1 MFFEQ
6 VGAKAIRYGASKLW
20 FISKSNPKNFANY
33 RPRNE
38 ISFTTLLPQI
48 FV

>member
-1 MFFEQ
+1 MFFEK

-20 FISKSNPKNFANY
+20 FMSKSYPKDFANY
-33 RPRNE
+33 RTRNE
-38 ISFTTLLPQI
+38 ISFTTLPPQI